1 MERIKTEA
9 KKHEPKETVGRVCSS
24 TGGMMYVSSAGKL
37 PRDEHQIANV
47 RHSRKK
53 NSSSYADDELFIAM
67 TECKS
72 KDITARFVRDV
83 KAAPDPALVLAT
95 DQQLDD
101 LVRFGTNPEYFS
113 IVTVDPTFNLGD
125 FDVTPLTYR
134 HLLLETQRSG
144 NQPIFLGPML
154 IHFRK
159 TFSTYLYFASTLIG
173 LCHDLELLKAFGTD
187 GETALV
193 GSFSHEFG
201 YAVHLSCAIH
211 LRCNIKQ
218 QLQD

>member
-1 MERIKTEA
+1 MYLVQESCLVMNIKLLMFGIQE
-9 KKHEPKETVGRVCSS
+9 KKS
-24 TGGMMYVSSAGKL
+24 
-37 PRDEHQIANV
+37 
-47 RHSRKK
+47 
-53 NSSSYADDELFIAM
+53 SSSYADDELFIAM

-134 HLLLETQRSG
+134 HLLLETQCSG
-144 NQPIFLGPML
+144 NQPVFLGPML
-154 IHFRK
+154 IHFHK
-159 TFSTYLYFASTLIG
+159 TFSTYIIYTLPQ
-173 LCHDLELLKAFGTD
+173 HS
-187 GETALV
+187 LV
-193 GSFSHEFG
+193 
-201 YAVHLSCAIH
+201 YVVI
-211 LRCNIKQ
+211 
-218 QLQD
+218 